1 MLVNQSCAKLNWA
14 ELADQAPPTSA
25 ALIITA
31 VHHSA
36 QCEWP
41 ELCFVPGLPSSSC
54 CGCAATLSSIGC
66 AFVTVLEKPPAVS
79 WPAAAAESAILL
91 AR

>member
-1 MLVNQSCAKLNWA
+1 M
-14 ELADQAPPTSA
+14 ADQAPPTSA

-36 QCEWP
+36 QCEWAGV
-41 ELCFVPGLPSSSC
+41 CFVSGLPPSC
-54 CGCAATLSSIGC
+54 SGCAAALSSIGC
-66 AFVTVLEKPPAVS
+66 ASTTVLEKPPAVS
-79 WPAAAAESAILL
+79 WPAAAAASAILL